1 MYQEDFSYKK
11 KTCFHTVSSYSAHTS
26 VAKAVDGK
34 LLLQFE
40 AYAWIFSLEKDLELV
55 YPVSEHSFL

>member
-11 KTCFHTVSSYSAHTS
+11 KTMSHTS
-26 VAKAVDGK
+26 LVKAVDGK

-40 AYAWIFSLEKDLELV
+40 AYAWIFGLEKDLELSYTV
-55 YPVSEHSFL
+55 FEQF